1 MSDAKN
7 KINVLVVDDS
17 AVIRQVMTNILSSDK
32 VMRVDIA
39 ADPIFAM
46 RHMEKQWPD
55 VIVLDVEMP
64 RMDGITFLK
73 KIMSE
78 RPTPVVMCSTLTASG
93 TKTTLDA
100 LAAGAIDVIE
110 KPKAGAKA
118 ALMDENKLIIDTI
131 RSASKARNLKKAV
144 LVQSENLTQAKK
156 TKLSADAVI
165 SKSVG
170 QVVESTQKIVAIGT
184 STGGTQALEIVL
196 KALPENSP
204 GIVVVQHMPEK
215 FTRAFAE
222 RLNSVCE
229 VNVCE
234 GENGQA
240 VKVGQVIISPGGK
253 HMTINRRGKE
263 YYVEVIDGPLVN
275 RHKPSVDVLFRSV
288 AKHAGKNALGVIMT
302 GMGDDGAK
310 GLKEIKDSGA
320 NTIGQDEA
328 SCIVYGMPNEAFKLG
343 AVDKQ
348 VSLQN
353 IASEIILFGK

>member
-1 MSDAKN
+1 MIDAK
-7 KINVLVVDDS
+7 KEINVLVVDDS
-17 AVIRQVMTNILSSDK
+17 AVIRQVMTSILSNDRKIS
-32 VMRVDIA
+32 VDTA

-131 RSASKARNLKKAV
+131 KCASKARNLKKAIMPQNSAV
-144 LVQSENLTQAKK
+144 SRAKN

-165 SKSVG
+165 SKGTGRVLA
-170 QVVESTQKIVAIGT
+170 STQKIIAIGT
-184 STGGTQALEIVL
+184 STGGTQALEVVL
-196 KALPENSP
+196 KALPLNSP
-204 GIVVVQHMPEK
+204 GVVVVQHMPEK
-215 FTRAFAE
+215 FTRAFAD
-222 RLNSVCE
+222 RLNGVCD

-234 GENGQA
+234 GENGQT

-253 HMTINRRGKE
+253 HMTINRRGQE

-288 AKHAGKNALGVIMT
+288 AKHAGKNALGIIMT

-320 NTIGQDEA
+320 HTIGQDEA

-343 AVDKQ
+343 AVEKQ